1 MKETWKYKPPAIL
14 INKSWDVMYSIRK
27 MINNIIVTLYGN
39 SHQTYCGDHLIMC
52 ANIKLLDGIPKTNT
66 MYVNY
71 ISITIL
77 KVMIINEM
85 R

>member
-1 MKETWKYKPPAIL
+1 MGTDSY
-14 INKSWDVMYSIRK
+14 
-27 MINNIIVTLYGN
+27 
-39 SHQTYCGDHLIMC
+39 QTYCGDHLIMC
-52 ANIKLLDGIPKTNT
+52 ANIKLLDVTPKTNT